1 MGSLTPSQSLVK
13 GDTLSL
19 PEPFASI
26 PREQFL
32 FGPSPIQT
40 LPRIS
45 KALGGKVAIFAKRE
59 DCNSG
64 LAYGGNKT
72 RKLEYFVPAAL
83 AEGCDTLISIGGV
96 QSNHTRQ
103 VSAVAAKVGLKAAVV
118 QERWVDWED
127 PVYDKAGNIQLSR
140 LMNADTRLDPS
151 PFGINHK
158 PTLKK
163 LQEELIAAGRKPY
176 YIPAGASDHPLGGLG
191 FARWAFEVEQ
201 QERESGI
208 FFDVIIVCAVT
219 GSTMAGMVAGFRL
232 LEKMG
237 SRPRK
242 VIGIDASAKVEQ
254 TAAQVLRIAKATGVK
269 IGLEEGDITEH
280 DIILDSRYH
289 AGVYGIPDQQT
300 KDAIKFGAETEAFI
314 TDPVYEGKSLAG
326 MMDMLQCIASRGFSH
341 GFHRGPSNRITS
353 STQWASGGLRSV
365 PSARA
370 GGAECVYSGP
380 EPRPRSSRPPRRV
393 PNAASIPS
401 SESLEDDGEE
411 SPQSAEWP
419 NWPAQSN
426 PGHGR
431 GYLGATSFGAVFEEA
446 RNSLSLL
453 SSPDVDQARVESER
467 DESHVSFREITPP
480 LREMCLCVLRC
491 LADHLGEPDESSN
504 APPCD
509 HSGWADI
516 AVDRIIKSLQAIFS
530 QAGNQKD
537 EGLKSIAVRISR
549 NTTRPLRDD
558 VPTPED
564 WLSQFCGE
572 NLRWE
577 SIGLLWAHIER
588 ITDILHS
595 IHCRRLDWLASRY
608 PPNTARTCL
617 DYCITLSRSFS
628 EQNILLLDL
637 ARRKATLESTVYGE
651 ARVPSY
657 VSFGMAVAMMTFLGL
672 HVTQQD
678 PSYTPTL
685 CSENRRRLFA
695 QIFVSDKLV
704 VSFTGRPPL
713 VSRRFCSTPLPLD
726 FRDEELASDPL
737 TLKSA
742 FESLDANG
750 WNTAGGL
757 YPTTVIRARVLIAYI
772 RDELVEIAL
781 SHNVDVSLD
790 QLRFIKARQLD
801 TYAQFPIGVVYR
813 PEELTDPNYDLRN
826 VYVKILVHLEHLKNI
841 FFAERLLVLHGD
853 VDEGDIIV
861 TSFTILSRVLIF
873 WTHREKFSHPSIRRN
888 FEWLVLVYGAPAAG
902 ILCLELL
909 RPSFPR
915 FHPKEASVSRSSIIQ
930 QLSLLVGLLDWVNPS
945 APNRDL
951 CVDSKKIIQ
960 RVLDHHLNSGMDV
973 TSAPMDWGLVSI
985 PDFNF
990 ELMDTFGWARLNTQ

>member
-1 MGSLTPSQSLVK
+1 MDSTEDL
-13 GDTLSL
+13 
-19 PEPFASI
+19 
-26 PREQFL
+26 
-32 FGPSPIQT
+32 QT
-40 LPRIS
+40 ELPRRLNGRP
-45 KALGGKVAIFAKRE
+45 AACDPCRARKVA
-59 DCNSG
+59 
-64 LAYGGNKT
+64 
-72 RKLEYFVPAAL
+72 
-83 AEGCDTLISIGGV
+83 CD
-96 QSNHTRQ
+96 HTR
-103 VSAVAAKVGLKAAVV
+103 
-118 QERWVDWED
+118 
-127 PVYDKAGNIQLSR
+127 PI
-140 LMNADTRLDPS
+140 
-151 PFGINHK
+151 
-158 PTLKK
+158 
-163 LQEELIAAGRKPY
+163 
-176 YIPAGASDHPLGGLG
+176 
-191 FARWAFEVEQ
+191 
-201 QERESGI
+201 
-208 FFDVIIVCAVT
+208 C
-219 GSTMAGMVAGFRL
+219 
-232 LEKMG
+232 
-237 SRPRK
+237 
-242 VIGIDASAKVEQ
+242 
-254 TAAQVLRIAKATGVK
+254 
-269 IGLEEGDITEH
+269 
-280 DIILDSRYH
+280 
-289 AGVYGIPDQQT
+289 
-300 KDAIKFGAETEAFI
+300 
-314 TDPVYEGKSLAG
+314 
-326 MMDMLQCIASRGFSH
+326 
-341 GFHRGPSNRITS
+341 NRC
-353 STQWASGGLRSV
+353 RR
-365 PSARA
+365 RA

-380 EPRPRSSRPPRRV
+380 EPRPRSSRPLRRV

-813 PEELTDPNYDLRN
+813 PEELTDPNYDMRN

-951 CVDSKKIIQ
+951 CVDSKTIIQ